1 MKNYQ
6 RYTFRQKLKLFRL
19 SMYKIALLC
28 FLLFC
33 SFSPK
38 QQKDKAS
45 EYNLK
50 AAFIYNFTKYVEWK
64 SGSSDNE
71 FIIGI
76 LGTSPIIEPLTEIV
90 KTETVDNKKITLKLF
105 AKPADISFCN
115 ILFISQN
122 STASL
127 DAILAKIVNKGTLI
141 VSEQDGYAE
150 QGTAF
155 NFVILNN
162 KLKFEANVKALN
174 TAGLTASSQL
184 LKLAIIIK

>member
-6 RYTFRQKLKLFRL
+6 HTTLRQKLQLFTL
-19 SMYKIALLC
+19 NLYKAGLLC
-28 FLLFC
+28 FFLFC
-33 SFSPK
+33 SFSPR

-50 AAFIYNFTKYVEWK
+50 AAFIYNFTKYVDWK
-64 SGSSDNE
+64 SGSNDNE

-76 LGTSPIIEPLTEIV
+76 IGTSPIIDPLTEIV
-90 KTETVDNKKITLKLF
+90 KTETVDNKRISLKQF
-105 AKPADISFCN
+105 AKPGDISFCH

-122 STASL
+122 AATSL
-127 DAILAKIVNKGTLI
+127 DAILAKVANKGTLI

-162 KLKFEANVKALN
+162 KLKFEANLKALN